1 MSWSSHCSKTNQTK
15 IEQQTTTR
23 LPGQRPPP
31 HPLPPHTV
39 HTSPVGDRA
48 PPSLCPV
55 HFRSHVYALL
65 VPPSPGGALP
75 LRFALLHHGGRGA
88 AAEVDP
94 VSGDARPALLLLSRQ
109 ARSRPA

>member
-1 MSWSSHCSKTNQTK
+1 MSWSSHCSKTKQTK
-15 IEQQTTTR
+15 IEQQTTTTR
-23 LPGQRPPP
+23 LPGQRPP
-31 HPLPPHTV
+31 HPF

-55 HFRSHVYALL
+55 HFRSHVYALP

-94 VSGDARPALLLLSRQ
+94 VSGGARPALLLLSRQ
-109 ARSRPA
+109 ARSRPT